1 MEEVAEILIFPRKLV
16 LFEIGFVGHDS
27 TAEVFSERETWGLV
41 DEEHGNEYRNKQCDN
56 EKDYPESPFKL
67 VPTRGGIGLEYLFIH
82 KYACVKAS
90 KKSRKF
96 TSKSDNLDR
105 QAERFNTKYS
115 IF

>member
-1 MEEVAEILIFPRKLV
+1 
-16 LFEIGFVGHDS
+16 
-27 TAEVFSERETWGLV
+27 
-41 DEEHGNEYRNKQCDN
+41 
-56 EKDYPESPFKL
+56 
-67 VPTRGGIGLEYLFIH
+67 LEYLFIH
-82 KYACVKAS
+82 INACVKAS